1 MGSVQDIVKCHQ
13 CGYEEAITDYHYN
26 TGEEFIFCP
35 ICGYRKSHYYR
46 RDEDG
51 RIITQT
57 DTFEVTWNPFSS

>member
-35 ICGYRKSHYYR
+35 ICCLLYTSLHIKLL
-46 RDEDG
+46 
-51 RIITQT
+51 IIG
-57 DTFEVTWNPFSS
+57 